1 MKKLPD
7 QHILKSELRKDLR
20 QRRALLDAIHRNV
33 LDTAINTHLVNYA
46 REEHV
51 KTVAAYLAFDGEPD
65 LRQSLAILENE
76 GVSLVLPIV
85 HKIPGRNTISFHLW
99 TADDKLE
106 PNRFGIMEPV
116 DTPEVPLVQID
127 LMLIPLVGWDH
138 SGNRLG
144 MGASYYDRALQPLA
158 RNERPVRTGVAYSVQ
173 ETAHVP
179 VDPWDVPL
187 HAMLTENGWFTCG
200 A

>member
-7 QHILKSELRKDLR
+7 QHILKSELRKEMR
-20 QRRALLDAIHRNV
+20 QRRALLDDIHRNI
-33 LDTAINTHLVNYA
+33 LDTAINTHLVDHA
-46 REEHV
+46 RQENV

-65 LRQSLAILENE
+65 LRQGLATLEKE
-76 GVSLVLPIV
+76 GVSLVLPVV

-99 TADDKLE
+99 TADDTLM
-106 PNRFGIMEPV
+106 PNRFGILEPV

-127 LMLIPLVGWDH
+127 LMLIPLVGWDRA
-138 SGNRLG
+138 GNRLG

-158 RNERPVRTGVAYSVQ
+158 RNERPVRTGVAYAAQ
-173 ETAHVP
+173 ETEHIP
-179 VDPWDVPL
+179 VDPWDIRL

>member
-7 QHILKSELRKDLR
+7 QHIFKSELRTELR
-20 QRRALLDAIHRNV
+20 QRRALLDDIHRNI

-46 REEHV
+46 RQEKV

-65 LRQSLAILENE
+65 LGQALAELENE
-76 GVSLVLPIV
+76 GVALALPVV

-99 TADDKLE
+99 TADDALE
-106 PNRFGIMEPV
+106 PNRYGILEPV
-116 DTPEVPLVQID
+116 NTPEVPLVMID
-127 LMLIPLVGWDH
+127 LMLIPLVGWDRA
-138 SGNRLG
+138 GNRLG

-158 RNERPVRTGVAYSVQ
+158 RQQRPVRTGVAYSAQ
-173 ETAHVP
+173 ETARIP

-187 HAMLTENGWFTCG
+187 HAMLTEHGWFTCD

>member
-7 QHILKSELRKDLR
+7 QHIPKSELRKEMR
-20 QRRALLDAIHRNV
+20 QQRALLDDIHRNI

-46 REEHV
+46 RLETVH
-51 KTVAAYLAFDGEPD
+51 TVAAYLAFDGEPD
-65 LRQSLAILENE
+65 LMQGLATLEKE
-76 GVSLVLPIV
+76 GVSLVLPVV

-99 TADDKLE
+99 TADDTLK
-106 PNRFGIMEPV
+106 PNRFGILEPV

-127 LMLIPLVGWDH
+127 LMLIPLVGWDR

-158 RNERPVRTGVAYSVQ
+158 RNERPVRTGVAYSAQ
-173 ETAHVP
+173 EMP
-179 VDPWDVPL
+179 QIPIDPWDVPL